1 MESDYLFNVRTP
13 LGFSVRTTRRYWHL
27 NLVKHEAMSGREHDV
42 IEALQSP
49 DEVRISQT
57 DSDVLLFGNYKRE
70 SPRTPPIKIQS
81 RYTLWLSDFGR
92 KTSRITPTRYQMEFH
107 RQAAKV

>member
-57 DSDVLLFGNYKRE
+57 DSDVLSFYRVE
-70 SPRTPPIKIQS
+70 R
-81 RYTLWLSDFGR
+81 FGR
-92 KTSRITPTRYQMEFH
+92 WICVLAKRLDGDQGFMITAYPTDAIKEGDL
-107 RQAAKV
+107 AWSG